1 MAGNSLSFIT
11 DVLWTSAFVMRK
23 RAATTK
29 IDLFAY
35 LWQLPCALCS
45 FILMTLSFWGSLQ
58 ISLTL
63 LLLILIIYG
72 YSVSSPILF
81 ILIRA
86 SSSVPHKVIKAERQ
100 FHSGSPLRHYFTAA
114 FYSSIAFSF
123 NRNSY
128 KPRCRI
134 PSSSVHGFMD
144 DLLMIIFLKK
154 SFVFFRGLSSVSILD
169 GSFTFRAD

>member
-11 DVLWTSAFVMRK
+11 DGLWTSAFVMRK
-23 RAATTK
+23 KGCYHKNRPFSLLVAAA
-29 IDLFAY
+29 LRFVQFY
-35 LWQLPCALCS
+35 LNDIELL
-45 FILMTLSFWGSLQ
+45 GSLR

-81 ILIRA
+81 IPIRA
-86 SSSVPHKVIKAERQ
+86 SSSVPNKVIKAERQ

-123 NRNSY
+123 NKNSY

>member
-1 MAGNSLSFIT
+1 
-11 DVLWTSAFVMRK
+11 MRK
-23 RAATTK
+23 KGCYHKNRPFRLLVEAALRFVQFYLNDIELLGVTSDLSDAPA
-29 IDLFAY
+29 IDSDY
-35 LWQLPCALCS
+35 LWL
-45 FILMTLSFWGSLQ
+45 
-58 ISLTL
+58 
-63 LLLILIIYG
+63 
-72 YSVSSPILF
+72 SVSSPILF
-81 ILIRA
+81 IPIRA